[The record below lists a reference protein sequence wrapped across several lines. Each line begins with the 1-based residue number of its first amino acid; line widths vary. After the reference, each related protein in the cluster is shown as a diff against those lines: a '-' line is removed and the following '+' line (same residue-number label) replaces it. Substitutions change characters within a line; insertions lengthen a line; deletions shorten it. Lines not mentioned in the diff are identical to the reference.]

1 MDVDEDRAF
10 GALALAASFALMLGA
25 PRMTRC
31 REEPPMANKN
41 PAFDAYIAKS
51 VDFAKPILKHIRKLV
66 HAACPDTVEEMKWSM
81 PHFSYK
87 GMFCGMA
94 AFKQHATFGF
104 WKHNLVAERVK
115 EMPKLGV
122 DAMGQFGCITS
133 VKDLPSDAIMTKLIK
148 VAVEL
153 NDTGVKVPKRKVTP
167 LKDRVLTI
175 PDYFMRALKK
185 NKKALAIFEEF
196 PYSSKKEYVAWVVE
210 AKAEA
215 TRDKRLAQAVEWM
228 AEGKRRNWKYE
239 NC

>member
-1 MDVDEDRAF
+1 
-10 GALALAASFALMLGA
+10 
-25 PRMTRC
+25 
-31 REEPPMANKN
+31 MAKKN
-41 PAFDAYIAKS
+41 PAVDAYIAKS
-51 VDFAKPILKHIRKLV
+51 ADFAKPILKHIRKLV
-66 HAACPDTVEEMKWSM
+66 HGACPDVVEEMKWSF

-104 WKHNLVAERVK
+104 WKANLMAERVK
-115 EMPKLGV
+115 EMPKLGA

-153 NDTGVKVPKRKVTP
+153 NDAGVKAPKKKVTP
-167 LKDRVLTI
+167 VKDRVLTI
-175 PDYFMRALKK
+175 PDYFMKAVKK
-185 NKKALAIFEEF
+185 NKKALATFEAF